1 MTKKLHNK
9 ITLVTGGASGIGR
22 STALALAAEGAKVV
36 IVDLD
41 LQGGKE
47 SVGLIEEKG
56 GEALFIKADVSLAPE
71 VEAMVAKTV
80 ESYGRLDCAFN
91 NAGIV
96 GIVDTPVADYPED
109 SWDRVLDINLKGVWL
124 CMKYE
129 IRQML
134 EQNEGGGVIVNT
146 SSIYGLVGGGSSAYV
161 AAKHGVV
168 GLTKTTAL
176 EYGPKGIRINAVCPG
191 FIRTPMVENLI
202 KEKPETEKQFNAL
215 HPIGRMGLPEEIAQA
230 VVWLFSESAT
240 FITGQAITIDGG
252 FTAK

>member
-1 MTKKLHNK
+1 MILDNK
-9 ITLVTGGASGIGR
+9 VVLVTGGASGIGR

-36 IVDLD
+36 VVDLD
-41 LQGGKE
+41 VQGAEE

-56 GEALFIKADVSLAPE
+56 AEALFIKADVSLAPE
-71 VEAMVAKTV
+71 VEAMVGKTV

-91 NAGIV
+91 NAGILGV
-96 GIVDTPVADYPED
+96 ADTPVADYPED
-109 SWDRVLDINLKGVWL
+109 SWDRVLSINLKGVWL

-134 EQNEGGGVIVNT
+134 KQGVGVIVNT

-168 GLTKTTAL
+168 GLTKTAAL
-176 EYGPKGIRINAVCPG
+176 DYGPKGIRVNAVCPG
-191 FIRTPMVENLI
+191 FIRTPMTLRLI
-202 KEKPETEKQFNAL
+202 EDKPETEKKFNAL

-230 VVWLFSESAT
+230 VVWLCSDSAT